1 MADTA
6 SDEFTRADPLY
17 QHAWRHKGNT
27 GQALHV
33 EAPQRSGWPLFWIGF
48 AALILVLGALAV
60 QGAK

>member
-33 EAPQRSGWPLFWIGF
+33 EAPQRSGWPLV
-48 AALILVLGALAV
+48 LVGLLAV
-60 QGAK
+60 IVGLGLLGMGR